1 MESLKRITHADVY
14 KNGVLAGKIV
24 KDQVGV
30 LSFTYVG
37 EYSGAPVATTLPV
50 NSASVTM
57 PGGGLPSFFAG
68 LLPEGHRLTVLRKA
82 VKTSSDDELSLILAI
97 GNDLP
102 GDVQVVPEGTKP
114 QEQKSLVMGDVRLQ
128 DFAALTSSVDGVGI
142 AGVQAKASSSMVNAP
157 VRIGGRHGILKID
170 PPEHPHLVANE
181 AFHLRH
187 ARELGIPVAK
197 HEVVHDQVGRP
208 GLLVQRF
215 DRSDAGQR
223 WAMEDAAQL
232 LNILPA
238 KKYDVSAEDV
248 VRAVQQTVNAPPV
261 ATRNLFMQFFY
272 AWLTGNGDVHAKNIS
287 VLQSSSG
294 KWKVSPVYDVPSTVF
309 YRDMTMALPI
319 AGKTKA
325 IRARHWEDF
334 CASIG
339 LRRQVMQSAVKIVFD
354 VVKQI
359 DLSELPFEGSARY
372 GAERELRFRSL
383 ETEKL
388 LSS

>member
-142 AGVQAKASSSMVNAP
+142 AGVQTKASSSMVNAP
-157 VRIGGRHGILKID
+157 VRIRHGILKID

-181 AFHLRH
+181 AFP
-187 ARELGIPVAK
+187 PV
-197 HEVVHDQVGRP
+197 RP
-208 GLLVQRF
+208 LL
-215 DRSDAGQR
+215 S
-223 WAMEDAAQL
+223 AAQSGGRR
-232 LNILPA
+232 A
-238 KKYDVSAEDV
+238 KQAKTLVSH
-248 VRAVQQTVNAPPV
+248 QTA
-261 ATRNLFMQFFY
+261 
-272 AWLTGNGDVHAKNIS
+272 G
-287 VLQSSSG
+287 SS
-294 KWKVSPVYDVPSTVF
+294 
-309 YRDMTMALPI
+309 M
-319 AGKTKA
+319 
-325 IRARHWEDF
+325 
-334 CASIG
+334 
-339 LRRQVMQSAVKIVFD
+339 
-354 VVKQI
+354 
-359 DLSELPFEGSARY
+359 
-372 GAERELRFRSL
+372 
-383 ETEKL
+383 
-388 LSS
+388 

>member
-1 MESLKRITHADVY
+1 
-14 KNGVLAGKIV
+14 
-24 KDQVGV
+24 
-30 LSFTYVG
+30 
-37 EYSGAPVATTLPV
+37 
-50 NSASVTM
+50 
-57 PGGGLPSFFAG
+57 
-68 LLPEGHRLTVLRKA
+68 
-82 VKTSSDDELSLILAI
+82 
-97 GNDLP
+97 
-102 GDVQVVPEGTKP
+102 
-114 QEQKSLVMGDVRLQ
+114 
-128 DFAALTSSVDGVGI
+128 
-142 AGVQAKASSSMVNAP
+142 
-157 VRIGGRHGILKID
+157 
-170 PPEHPHLVANE
+170 
-181 AFHLRH
+181 
-187 ARELGIPVAK
+187 
-197 HEVVHDQVGRP
+197 
-208 GLLVQRF
+208 
-215 DRSDAGQR
+215 
-223 WAMEDAAQL
+223 MEDAAQL

-325 IRARHWEDF
+325 IRSRHWEDF